1 MDSSIEALFG
11 NIKET
16 SFCDLSWHD
25 EGDFLRATSLVRA
38 GRIVAEC
45 RLQSDG
51 WSVSVWLST
60 REESVNAGTRG
71 HLTVGDAKRE
81 AEELA
86 EWLALNGAAGG
97 TVSRAFV
104 GHSGGAL

>member
-1 MDSSIEALFG
+1 MTSIEALFG

-16 SFCDLSWHD
+16 SFCDLDWHD

-45 RLQSDG
+45 RLRADG
-51 WSVSVWLST
+51 WSVSVWLNT
-60 REESVNAGTRG
+60 REESTNAGTRG
-71 HLTVGDAKRE
+71 HLTAEDAKAE

-86 EWLALNGAAGG
+86 EWLAVNGCAGG

-104 GHSGGAL
+104 GHGGAL

>member
-1 MDSSIEALFG
+1 MHSSIEALFG
-11 NIKET
+11 DIKET
-16 SFCDLSWHD
+16 SFPSLEFAD

-51 WSVSVWLST
+51 WSVSVWLNT

-86 EWLALNGAAGG
+86 EFLALNGASGG
-97 TVSRAFV
+97 SVTRGFV
-104 GHSGGAL
+104 GHSGGMR